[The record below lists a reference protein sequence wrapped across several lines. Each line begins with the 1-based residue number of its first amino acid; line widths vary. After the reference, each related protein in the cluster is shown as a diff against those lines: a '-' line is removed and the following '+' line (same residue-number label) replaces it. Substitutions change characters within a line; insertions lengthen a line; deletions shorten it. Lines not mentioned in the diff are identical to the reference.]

1 METAHNVV
9 ALESARQP
17 EPHKA
22 SDLFDQVWQKA
33 QADAIDS
40 DIEQQVDLLKTVQ
53 LAYKSLRKEKAKFI
67 VALLNPFFFQQ
78 ALESIE
84 GAQKAVLNYWALGD
98 GLFFYRHFIG
108 CQIGKYSQEILF
120 KDELSD
126 GQLMNIGLKLN
137 SSVKWAE
144 GILQG
149 EGVK

>member
-1 METAHNVV
+1 MDTAHNVV
-9 ALESARQP
+9 ALDSARQP
-17 EPHKA
+17 EPQNT

-40 DIEQQVDLLKTVQ
+40 DIEQQADLLKTVQ

-78 ALESIE
+78 ALESVE

-98 GLFFYRHFIG
+98 GLFFYRHFLG
-108 CQIGKYSQEILF
+108 CQIGKYDQKILF
-120 KDELSD
+120 KDELSE
-126 GQLMNIGLKLN
+126 GELLNLGLKLN

-144 GILQG
+144 TELQG
-149 EGVK
+149 ARVK

>member
-1 METAHNVV
+1 MNAAEKVV
-9 ALESARQP
+9 SLDSARQP
-17 EPHKA
+17 TPQKS
-22 SDLFDQVWQKA
+22 SDLFDKVWMKA
-33 QADAIDS
+33 QASAIES
-40 DIEQQVDLLKTVQ
+40 DIEQQADLLKSLQ

-78 ALESIE
+78 ALESVE

-108 CQIGKYSQEILF
+108 CQIGKYSQDILF

-126 GQLMNIGLKLN
+126 SQLMNIGLKLN